1 MKWKYYQLDTEVLK
15 TTQDITLWKNEKGIV
30 EIAKGTLAVRVLLDD
45 QSCGYIFHGK
55 GNLILDTI
63 VETEKGAIGK
73 SVERVVNEPF
83 LMLGK
88 LDEGLQRL
96 NESDHED
103 FTRCGH
109 ESKQQFMSKAE
120 GLLEEFFE
128 GSTCDHRDSKASD
141 EGASAFAFPNKRG
154 KLDILVAKGTKLVY
168 TSTDEVF
175 VSKGEKTVLTTP
187 RRVVVSK
194 PTQSI
199 FIEKNCGPTERIF
212 KGDREWPP
220 QKGDANEERN

>member
-1 MKWKYYQLDTEVLK
+1 MKWKYYQLDTEVSK

-30 EIAKGTLAVRVLLDD
+30 EIAKGTLAVRVLLDN

-63 VETEKGAIGK
+63 VETDKGAIGK

-88 LDEGLQRL
+88 LDEGLQSL
-96 NESDHED
+96 DKSNHED

-109 ESKQQFMSKAE
+109 ESKQQFMPKAE
-120 GLLEEFFE
+120 GLLEKFFE
-128 GSTCDHRDSKASD
+128 GSTCDHRNSKAFD
-141 EGASAFAFPNKRG
+141 EGASAFAFPNKKG
-154 KLDILVAKGTKLVY
+154 KLDILVAKDTKLVY

-199 FIEKNCGPTERIF
+199 SVEKNYDPKIHISR
-212 KGDREWPP
+212 GDHECPP